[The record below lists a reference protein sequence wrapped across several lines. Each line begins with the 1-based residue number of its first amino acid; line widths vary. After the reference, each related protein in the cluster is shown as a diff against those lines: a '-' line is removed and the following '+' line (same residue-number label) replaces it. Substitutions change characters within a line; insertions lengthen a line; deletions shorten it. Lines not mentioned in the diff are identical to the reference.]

1 MKKLRVI
8 LWPMVLILA
17 AGSWSPAPAKDSDDI
32 EKVLVAVVKAFRTG
46 DYETMGQYYDKD
58 CVVVSSASYNPPV
71 VGWESLFKI
80 YQATHARLSS
90 AEMIRENTIIRWEGK
105 IAWVT
110 YQWKFFQTVGNNV
123 SAFQGHTT
131 LVLQKKRR
139 RWLIVHNHT
148 SAIPAPR
155 DDAPAS

>member
-32 EKVLVAVVKAFRTG
+32 EKVLVAVVEAFRTG
-46 DYETMGQYYDKD
+46 DYETMEKYYDKD
-58 CVVVSSASYNPPV
+58 CVVVSSASYSSPV
-71 VGWESLFKI
+71 VGWENVVQG
-80 YQATHARLSS
+80 YRATHARLTS

-110 YQWKFFQTVGNNV
+110 YQWKFFQTVGEKP

-131 LVLQKKRR
+131 LVLEKKRR
-139 RWLIVHNHT
+139 RWRIVHNHT
-148 SAIPAPR
+148 SAIPVPGNV
-155 DDAPAS
+155 APAS

>member
-17 AGSWSPAPAKDSDDI
+17 AGPWSPARAKEADDI

-71 VGWESLFKI
+71 VGWENLLKI

-105 IAWVT
+105 IA
-110 YQWKFFQTVGNNV
+110 
-123 SAFQGHTT
+123 
-131 LVLQKKRR
+131 
-139 RWLIVHNHT
+139 
-148 SAIPAPR
+148 
-155 DDAPAS
+155 